1 LIVSRSIAAV
11 SVVAA
16 LGVAATTGSAGAA
29 TRHSGTSRANAA
41 TPPFVVVVQPTAGQ
55 PGDYFNTSAKPG
67 TTIHAGTLML
77 RNTGRRTVRAL
88 LVPVDALTASNLGST
103 YRVLGTPRHGPT
115 LWTHLSQRKLTLA
128 PHASATVAV
137 TVTVP
142 AGAKPGEY
150 LSGISIQARKPSVN
164 TRRLRSNVEIAS
176 IVRYAVG
183 VEIRIPGPLHPAVTL
198 NRVTLQRQPR
208 GLAFLVDATNNG
220 NEILKNVTG
229 TVVVTQ
235 GGRRVVQTPI
245 GPGTFVTATSIQLAA
260 LSMQQQVP
268 EGAVFHVQTK
278 LHYHGGSAKLD
289 RDLTFGSREAQLQQ
303 EFGGRKVA
311 SSGGSAWVAIAAGGT
326 ALLVCLIA
334 LVLLLRRRRGR
345 SRSLPA
351 ARAALERA
359 LDDPRRAGAPVSV
372 ITAFLGE
379 TEPAWRADTQSVIRG
394 RLRPT
399 DTLAAD
405 DDGALVIIAAD
416 TGALAAAGLAEDLR
430 SALARELPAVGAGLS
445 VGTATGADDAAVAG
459 ELLAT
464 ARSDR
469 QPVAQ

>member
-1 LIVSRSIAAV
+1 LIVSRSIAVV

-16 LGVAATTGSAGAA
+16 LGVAITGSACAA
-29 TRHSGTSRANAA
+29 TAARGTDSA
-41 TPPFVVVVQPTAGQ
+41 TPPFVVVVQPATGQ
-55 PGDYFNTSAKPG
+55 TGDYFNTSAKPG
-67 TTIHAGTLML
+67 TTIHAGALIL
-77 RNTGRRTVRAL
+77 RNTGGRAVRAL

-103 YRVLGTPRHGPT
+103 YKVLGTPPHGPT
-115 LWTHLSQRKLTLA
+115 LWTHLSKRRLTLG

-137 TVTVP
+137 SVRVP

-150 LSGISIQARKPSVN
+150 LSGVSIQARKPSVR
-164 TRRLRSNVEIAS
+164 TRRVRSNVEIAS

-198 NRVTLQRQPR
+198 SRVTLQRQPR
-208 GLAFLVDATNNG
+208 GLAFLVDATNSG

-229 TVVVTQ
+229 TVLVTRS
-235 GGRRVVQTPI
+235 GGRVVQVPI

-260 LSMQQQVP
+260 LSLQQQVAQ
-268 EGAVFHVQTK
+268 GTVFHVHATV
-278 LHYHGGSAKLD
+278 HYGGGSAKLD
-289 RDLTFGSREAQLQQ
+289 RDVTFGSREAQLQQ

-311 SSGGSAWVAIAAGGT
+311 SSGGTSWAAIAAGG
-326 ALLVCLIA
+326 ALLLAFLIA
-334 LVLLLRRRRGR
+334 LALLLRRRRGR
-345 SRSLPA
+345 DRSLPA
-351 ARAALERA
+351 ALAVLERA
-359 LDDPRRAGAPVSV
+359 LADPRRAGAPVSV
-372 ITAFLGE
+372 ITAFSGE
-379 TEPAWRADTQSVIRG
+379 SEPAWRADTQSVIRG

>member
-1 LIVSRSIAAV
+1 LIVSRSIVVV

-16 LGVAATTGSAGAA
+16 LGVATTGSAWAA
-29 TRHSGTSRANAA
+29 TPHRADTA

-55 PGDYFNTSAKPG
+55 PGDYFNASAKPG

-77 RNTGRRTVRAL
+77 RNTSGHAVRAL

-103 YRVLGTPRHGPT
+103 YKVLGTPRHGPT
-115 LWTHLSQRKLTLA
+115 LWTQLSQHRLTLG

-137 TVTVP
+137 SVAVP

-150 LSGISIQARKPSVN
+150 LSGVSIQARKPSVR

-208 GLAFLVDATNNG
+208 GLAFLIDATNSG

-229 TVVVTQ
+229 TVLVTR
-235 GGRRVVQTPI
+235 GRQRVVQVPI

-260 LSMQQQVP
+260 LSLQQQVAQ
-268 EGAVFHVQTK
+268 GTVFHVRATT
-278 LHYHGGSAKLD
+278 HYSGGSATLD
-289 RDLTFGSREAQLQQ
+289 RDVTFGSREAQLQQ
-303 EFGGRKVA
+303 DFGGRKVA
-311 SSGGSAWVAIAAGGT
+311 SSSGTGWAAIAAAGALLLVLLI
-326 ALLVCLIA
+326 ALLVW
-334 LVLLLRRRRGR
+334 RRRGR
-345 SRSLPA
+345 DRSLPA

-359 LDDPRRAGAPVSV
+359 LADPRRAGAPVSV
-372 ITAFLGE
+372 ITAFSGE
-379 TEPAWRADTQSVIRG
+379 SEAAWRADTQSVIRK

-405 DDGALVIIAAD
+405 ADGALVIIAAD

-430 SALARELPAVGAGLS
+430 SAVARELPSVGASLS
-445 VGTATGADDAAVAG
+445 VGTATAVDGGAVAG
-459 ELLAT
+459 ELLAS
-464 ARSDR
+464 ARSDP